1 MDAELM
7 EKAGAGLQAWH
18 DGDLSALD
26 ELLDPDVELFWWEP
40 GDWDCHNRDDVLRLL
55 AERRR
60 EGANR
65 AEVELIDASEDVLV
79 SVSHTVDRADWP
91 DEPATVIRFR
101 DGKAIEMRQFKSR
114 GEALAAAS
122 SQN

>member
-7 EKAGAGLQAWH
+7 EKARARLQAWH
-18 DGDLSALD
+18 DGDLSALE

-40 GDWDCHNRDDVLRLL
+40 GDWDCHSRDDVLRLL

-65 AEVELIDASEDVLV
+65 AEVELINAGEDVLV

-101 DGKAIEMRQFKSR
+101 DGKAIEIHQFKSR
-114 GEALAAAS
+114 EEALAAAAS
-122 SQN
+122 PS

>member
-7 EKAGAGLQAWH
+7 EKARAGLQAWQ
-18 DGDLSALD
+18 DGNLAGLE

-40 GDWDCHNRDDVLRLL
+40 GDWDCQNRDDVLRVL
-55 AERRR
+55 AQRRR
-60 EGANR
+60 EGVNR
-65 AEVELIDASEDVLV
+65 AEVELIDAGEDVLV
-79 SVSHTVDRADWP
+79 SVSHTVDRPDWP

-114 GEALAAAS
+114 EEALTAAATQS
-122 SQN
+122 